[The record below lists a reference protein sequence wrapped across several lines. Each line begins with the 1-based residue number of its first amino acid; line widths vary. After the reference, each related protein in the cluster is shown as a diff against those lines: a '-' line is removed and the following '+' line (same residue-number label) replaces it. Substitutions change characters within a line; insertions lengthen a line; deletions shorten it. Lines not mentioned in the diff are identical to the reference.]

1 MPHVKHIMNDWK
13 ENIYFVLVEPK
24 EPGNIGA
31 SARAIKNMG
40 FKKLC
45 LVKPPP
51 EMSDEGRWFARN
63 AHDVLDAAEVY
74 DSLEDAIRDKAL
86 VVGTTRRKGK
96 RRGVILPVE
105 KGVIRICDI
114 AAKNKVAVLFGR
126 EARGLFNE
134 EVEECG
140 FMLNIPCSKMQP
152 SLNLAQAV
160 LLTAYEL
167 SKCGYEPEDADGE
180 IGKKKLNNWTLRGD
194 LSSHGEVDSLY
205 ERVSAILELLDYIPR
220 GDRNLKGKIIA
231 NLKHF
236 IGRAGLTE
244 WELNMLHGI
253 CTQIEKKV
261 PKRGASSKTASTAGD
276 SHE

>member
-1 MPHVKHIMNDWK
+1 MDDWK
-13 ENIYFVLVEPK
+13 KNVYFVLVEPK

-40 FKKLC
+40 FRNLC
-45 LVKPPP
+45 LVNPPP
-51 EMSDEGRWFARN
+51 EMSEEGRWFARN
-63 AHDVLDAAEVY
+63 AHDVLDSAEVY
-74 DSLEDAIRDKAL
+74 DSVGEAIKDKAL

-96 RRGVILPVE
+96 RRGVILPIE
-105 KGVIRICDI
+105 KGVTRVCDI
-114 AAKNKVAVLFGR
+114 AASNKVAVLFGR

-167 SKCGYEPEDADGE
+167 SKCGYGPDDVAGE
-180 IGKKKLNNWTLRGD
+180 IGKKKLNNWSLRGD
-194 LSSHGEVDSLY
+194 LAAHGEVDPLY
-205 ERVSAILELLDYIPR
+205 ERISSVLELLDYIPR
-220 GDRNLKGKIIA
+220 GDRNLSGKIIK

-261 PKRGASSKTASTAGD
+261 PKRPEEDNREPS
-276 SHE
+276 